1 MREKMIN
8 IAIVED
14 EKKAR
19 ELLISYIGRY
29 YGGDADKFCVK
40 EFDRAEPFVYNY
52 KADYDIIFMDIEL
65 PGINGMEASQLIRK
79 SDPVV
84 MIIFVTNMAQFAVRG
99 YEVSAFDFVVKPV
112 SYADFALKFRRA
124 EAAVFGRRDADI
136 IVPERFRTT
145 RISSGDLMYVEVKG
159 HYLYYHTVT
168 GVLKGHGVMAELE
181 KQLAEK
187 YFMRCN
193 SCYLVNPR
201 FIEGVA
207 GNSVFMRGGE
217 ELMISRQRKKPFM
230 TELTAWLGDG
240 NNL

>member
-1 MREKMIN
+1 M
-8 IAIVED
+8 
-14 EKKAR
+14 
-19 ELLISYIGRY
+19 S
-29 YGGDADKFCVK
+29 
-40 EFDRAEPFVYNY
+40 
-52 KADYDIIFMDIEL
+52 
-65 PGINGMEASQLIRK
+65 
-79 SDPVV
+79 
-84 MIIFVTNMAQFAVRG
+84 
-99 YEVSAFDFVVKPV
+99 
-112 SYADFALKFRRA
+112 
-124 EAAVFGRRDADI
+124 
-136 IVPERFRTT
+136 
-145 RISSGDLMYVEVKG
+145 VEVQG
-159 HYLYYHTVT
+159 HYLYYHTVS
-168 GVLKGHGVMAELE
+168 GVLKGHGVMAELK

>member
-1 MREKMIN
+1 MIN

-65 PGINGMEASQLIRK
+65 PGMNGMEASQHIRK
-79 SDPVV
+79 VDSVV
-84 MIIFVTNMAQFAVRG
+84 TIIFVTNMAQFAVKG
-99 YEVSAFDFVVKPV
+99 YEVAAFDFVVKPI
-112 SYADFALKFRRA
+112 SYADFALKFKRA
-124 EAAVFGRRDADI
+124 ESAIFSRRDVDI
-136 IVPERFRTT
+136 IVPERFRIT
-145 RISSGDLMYVEVKG
+145 RISSGDVMYVEVKG

-168 GVLKGHGVMAELE
+168 TVLKCPGVMAELE
-181 KQLAEK
+181 KQLSTK
-187 YFMRCN
+187 NFMRCN

-230 TELTAWLGDG
+230 VALTAWLGDG
-240 NNL
+240 NKI